1 MTNFALSLLLVVVVV
16 LAVGC
21 ELEQTAETHLPDIP
35 TLAVVDI
42 LAPTVAPLEPAT
54 PLPSAPTLAPYQ
66 DAVAGPTLA
75 PFPTLAVTTPQ
86 PAAAEPL
93 TDAELMYDALDKAL
107 DGDPLGVEVLAATG
121 RAEFIPALVEF
132 LRFPWYY
139 SSDEVNDAVNYS
151 LKELAGVHLD
161 TAEFDY
167 LNADWPDWLEY
178 IGSNPDLRGPE
189 GFTGWKG
196 ELFSRLV
203 DPATGAFLYDGAPAT
218 IRVEEIAWGG
228 VPKDGIPDLTNPP
241 VIPGNQAEYLH
252 DNERVFGVSF
262 NGHHRAYPHRI
273 LNPHEMANDEVG
285 GVNFALAY

>member
-1 MTNFALSLLLVVVVV
+1 MTRW
-16 LAVGC
+16 
-21 ELEQTAETHLPDIP
+21 
-35 TLAVVDI
+35 
-42 LAPTVAPLEPAT
+42 
-54 PLPSAPTLAPYQ
+54 
-66 DAVAGPTLA
+66 
-75 PFPTLAVTTPQ
+75 
-86 PAAAEPL
+86 
-93 TDAELMYDALDKAL
+93 
-107 DGDPLGVEVLAATG
+107 GVEVLAATG

-167 LNADWPDWLEY
+167 LNAGWPDWLEY

-203 DPATGAFLYDGAPAT
+203 DPATGDFLYDGAPAT

-228 VPKDGIPDLTNPP
+228 VPKDGIPDLTNP
-241 VIPGNQAEYLH
+241 A
-252 DNERVFGVSF
+252 
-262 NGHHRAYPHRI
+262 GHSRQQ
-273 LNPHEMANDEVG
+273 G
-285 GVNFALAY
+285 GVPARQRAGVWGFFQRAPSGLSAPHP